1 MAMTYTPSIGLDA
14 NGQEVPVF
22 DNGVFETSD
31 GREVTTAYHQ
41 ATEYN
46 DYYGNEV
53 EGFRHKYSEL
63 DPERYQQYEEDFVNQ
78 ITSEDLFDGNYSN
91 ADEQYLRDIIGG
103 TEQAKNALLAW
114 GENHLNPQDW
124 NEFRSAMNGDI
135 EQMAQ
140 WIDWL
145 NKEALENGFDASLYA
160 ATNDSAATTDGNT
173 YEDVEEDDSYSADD
187 EFAAQAFD
195 HFGQDNYLQATAW
208 AYENLSPEM
217 IEEYDNAMDNAPYE
231 VRAQYLERLMEMFY
245 SAANSSSPDYYDEP
259 PVAGVFSHF

>member
-31 GREVTTAYHQ
+31 GREAASLHQ
-41 ATEYN
+41 QHNPYEDFIGN
-46 DYYGNEV
+46 DA
-53 EGFRHKYSEL
+53 EGYRHKYADL
-63 DPERYQQYEEDFVNQ
+63 DPERYQQYEEDYAHQ
-78 ITSEDLFDGNYSN
+78 ITSEDLFDGKYSN

-103 TEQAKNALLAW
+103 TEEAKNALLAW

-135 EQMAQ
+135 EQMAE

-160 ATNDSAATTDGNT
+160 ATNGNST
-173 YEDVEEDDSYSADD
+173 ADAYEDVEEDDSYSADD
-187 EFAAQAFD
+187 EFAARAFD
-195 HFGQDNYLQATAW
+195 YFGQDNYLQATAW
-208 AYENLSPEM
+208 AYENLPPHM
-217 IEEYDNAMDNAPYE
+217 IEEYDNAMDSASFD
-231 VRAQYLERLMEMFY
+231 VRAQYVDALMGMY
-245 SAANSSSPDYYDEP
+245 LNATQQQSSDYYDEP